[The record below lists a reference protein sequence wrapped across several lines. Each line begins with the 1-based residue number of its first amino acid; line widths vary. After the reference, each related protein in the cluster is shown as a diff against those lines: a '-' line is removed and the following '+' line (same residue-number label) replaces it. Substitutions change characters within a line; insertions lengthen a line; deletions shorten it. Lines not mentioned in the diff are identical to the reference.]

1 MDNSATISDVREPD
15 FSNERL
21 EKMGDWLEERK
32 PAIKEGIEN
41 FFKNVIAPDFE
52 DANWSWLA
60 SANAST
66 EVGKWQYHLDRCQ
79 QSFDKT
85 KDKIA
90 TLSRED
96 NQAEISINQMNKVI
110 FASKAQALNIERAEY
125 CLEVAK
131 DWYKQILGKDWTKS
145 SKGKLK
151 SVETDGK
158 SQKWIKDNLKQGI
171 LI

>member
-1 MDNSATISDVREPD
+1 MDTTISEVREPD

-21 EKMGDWLEERK
+21 EKMGDWFEERK
-32 PAIKEGIEN
+32 PVIKEGIEN

-90 TLSRED
+90 TLSR
-96 NQAEISINQMNKVI
+96 
-110 FASKAQALNIERAEY
+110 
-125 CLEVAK
+125 
-131 DWYKQILGKDWTKS
+131 
-145 SKGKLK
+145 
-151 SVETDGK
+151 
-158 SQKWIKDNLKQGI
+158 
-171 LI
+171 

>member
-1 MDNSATISDVREPD
+1 MDNSTTISEVREPD

-21 EKMGDWLEERK
+21 EKMGDWFEERK
-32 PAIKEGIEN
+32 PVLKEGIEF

-85 KDKIA
+85 KDKIM

-96 NQAEISINQMNKVI
+96 NQSEISLTQMNKVL
-110 FASKAQALNIERAEY
+110 FASKAQELNIARAEY

-131 DWYKQILGKDWTKS
+131 DLYKQIIGKDWTKS
-145 SKGKLK
+145 VKGKLK

-158 SQKWIKDNLKQGI
+158 SQSWIKNNLKQGT